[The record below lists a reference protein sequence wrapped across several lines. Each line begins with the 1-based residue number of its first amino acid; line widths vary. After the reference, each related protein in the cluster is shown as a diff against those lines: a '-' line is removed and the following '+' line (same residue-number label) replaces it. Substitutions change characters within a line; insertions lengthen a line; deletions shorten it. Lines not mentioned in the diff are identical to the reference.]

1 MKNKNYDWS
10 KFFVRINIKSS
21 EQKIYNSWATQGN
34 LENWFLRL
42 AEFTKPDGTIRSRNS
57 KIEKGDTYRWRWH
70 GYSDKVTERGKILKA
85 NCKDLLQ
92 FTFAGNCIVTVK
104 VKKEKRENILELK
117 QENIPTNNKAKVNF
131 HLGCQ
136 TGWTFYMT
144 NFKSILQ
151 GGVDLRNKNMK
162 LQKVLN
168 A

>member
-10 KFFVRINIKSS
+10 KFFVRINIKSH
-21 EQKIYNSWATQGN
+21 EQKIYNSWTTQEN
-34 LENWFLRL
+34 LEKWFLRL
-42 AEFTKPDGTIRSRNS
+42 AEFTKPDGRIRKRNS

-70 GYSDKVTERGKILKA
+70 GYSDKVTECGKILKA
-85 NCKDLLQ
+85 NGKDLLQ
-92 FTFAGNCIVTVK
+92 FTFAGNCIVAVK

-136 TGWTFYMT
+136 TGWIFYMA
-144 NFKSILQ
+144 NLKSLLQ

-162 LQKVLN
+162 LQKELN
-168 A
+168 S